1 MIVYFFHENIKL
13 SVELTESAVWEQW
26 YIIKFSIPSSKVLYS
41 YQSIANGITDKVINN
56 DKRSAAMLYQFL

>member
-1 MIVYFFHENIKL
+1 MIFYFFHENIKL

-41 YQSIANGITDKVINN
+41 YQSIANGITDKVIND

>member
-26 YIIKFSIPSSKVLYS
+26 NIIKFSIPSSKVLYS